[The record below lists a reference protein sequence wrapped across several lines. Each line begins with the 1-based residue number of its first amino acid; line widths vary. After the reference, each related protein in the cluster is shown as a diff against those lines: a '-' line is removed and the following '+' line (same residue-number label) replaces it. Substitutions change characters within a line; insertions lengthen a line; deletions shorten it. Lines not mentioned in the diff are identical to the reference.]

1 MLTGKGFRAKT
12 LEMSDQLLALREESS
27 LAQDSRAHASLD
39 AFDEAPVFLADLV
52 VEGQQLVDPGL
63 IHARA
68 KK

>member
-1 MLTGKGFRAKT
+1 MLTGESPCAKP
-12 LEMSDQLLALREESS
+12 LEVRDQLLALREESS

-39 AFDEAPVFLADLV
+39 ALDEAPVLLADLV

>member
-1 MLTGKGFRAKT
+1 MLTVERLRAKP
-12 LEMSDQLLALREESS
+12 LEVGDQLLALREESS

-39 AFDEAPVFLADLV
+39 ALDEAPVLLADLV